1 MITDAMVL
9 NEVREGWE
17 FVRESRNLIVGN
29 CNVATLV
36 VGSDGNQKSLLQL
49 ASGFRV
55 FRIGRGA
62 TSTSNRGQVRE
73 QEGAIRLFNVFQS
86 RYASLE

>member
-1 MITDAMVL
+1 MVYTQYNVIMYLHTENARIT
-9 NEVREGWE
+9 EK
-17 FVRESRNLIVGN
+17 
-29 CNVATLV
+29 
-36 VGSDGNQKSLLQL
+36 SDGNQKSLLQL